1 MTTKPKPAAKVA
13 AKANSRVREA
23 VFETVS
29 AFQAVDSIGQV
40 KVPNAEI
47 RAAMEESHAKV
58 QAVKMAAVLVSRD
71 PDILGGTPVFKG
83 TRVPVAVLF
92 ENLGDGKSL
101 DEILIS
107 YPTLSRETVLLTLK
121 LAQWAFLNLRGH
133 LDDAE
138 AAEQSEFIRRG
149 SAAIERT
156 VAADD
161 GLPVEEVI
169 AKLEAKIAVARKN
182 RS

>member
-107 YPTLSRETVLLTLK
+107 YPTLSRENCASDTKAGSMGIPQFAGTTSTTLK
-121 LAQWAFLNLRGH
+121 QQSSPNSF
-133 LDDAE
+133 
-138 AAEQSEFIRRG
+138 AA
-149 SAAIERT
+149 
-156 VAADD
+156 
-161 GLPVEEVI
+161 
-169 AKLEAKIAVARKN
+169 AVQQ
-182 RS
+182 